1 MHSVNNRGIRVA
13 WPEALSSSAR
23 RSTGFGALLAAFSL
37 SILAAPASAGH
48 GGGGYV
54 MVMPGYSVKPRKDQI
69 CVVETLTVGQRFKNA
84 NGDLLTVKEL
94 SGKSP
99 MCRNARTPILA
110 EVEFIPSATWQSSL
124 SIELPEGYTAVELSE
139 KERFDGARLHAVNKA
154 KDVSVYVQSWDR
166 RKQEPI
172 FNLYV
177 DNDKRAWANRGFKS
191 KQTETEKLTI
201 HGAKAQRW
209 ESEIPGPTFLAPS
222 FTHLTT
228 DLLGDSEIVYLD
240 VVTLTRK
247 FAAVREEAKKI
258 GESLTGLVK
267 EEPAVD
273 AAATQATDNG
283 PGVATAP

>member
-1 MHSVNNRGIRVA
+1 VCSAINLGIEVSSL
-13 WPEALSSSAR
+13 EASSAIR
-23 RSTGFGALLAAFSL
+23 WRGTGFGILLAALSL
-37 SILAAPASAGH
+37 TILAAPAPAAH

-54 MVMPGYSVKPRKDQI
+54 MVMPGYSTKPRKDQI
-69 CVVETLTVGQRFKNA
+69 CVVETLTVGRTFKNA
-84 NGDLLTVKEL
+84 NGDLLTVREL

-99 MCRNARTPILA
+99 MCRNAHTPILA
-110 EVEFIPSATWQSSL
+110 EVEFSASATWQSTL

-139 KERFDGARLHAVNKA
+139 KERFDGTRLHAVNKA
-154 KDVSVYVQSWDR
+154 RDVSVYVQSWDR

-177 DNDKRAWANRGFKS
+177 DNDRRVWTNRGFKS
-191 KQTETEKLTI
+191 KQTETEMLMI
-201 HGAKAQRW
+201 HGARAQRW
-209 ESEIPGPTFLAPS
+209 ESEVPGTNILAPS

-247 FAAVREEAKKI
+247 FAAMREEAKKI

-267 EEPAVD
+267 SDPAVD
-273 AAATQATDNG
+273 AVPTSISE
-283 PGVATAP
+283 P